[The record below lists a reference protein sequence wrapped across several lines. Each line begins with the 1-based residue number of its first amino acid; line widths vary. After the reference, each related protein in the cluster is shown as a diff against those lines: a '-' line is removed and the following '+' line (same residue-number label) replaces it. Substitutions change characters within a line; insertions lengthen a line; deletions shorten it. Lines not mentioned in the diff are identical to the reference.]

1 MGGGGGGGGEGLSA
15 VIKLVM
21 TYFVN
26 AGGDFLTLRAF
37 FKRIMRGQVF
47 FFFLLKL
54 NNLSLKT
61 LWNSNMTRDPWK
73 IAVNQ

>member
-1 MGGGGGGGGEGLSA
+1 MFHMGQPDNLGKDLNLTAAQLGRNGGGGEGLSA

-47 FFFLLKL
+47 FFFA
-54 NNLSLKT
+54 KT
-61 LWNSNMTRDPWK
+61 
-73 IAVNQ
+73 